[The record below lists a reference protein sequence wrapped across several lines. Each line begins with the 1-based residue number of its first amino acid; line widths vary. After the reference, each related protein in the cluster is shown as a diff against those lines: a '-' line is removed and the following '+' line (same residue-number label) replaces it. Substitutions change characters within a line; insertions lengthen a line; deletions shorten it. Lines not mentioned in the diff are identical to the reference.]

1 MEAIAILLLV
11 VSVLL
16 VILIYIQSGKV
27 KNLGSSIV
35 GIKNVELFDVTKKRG
50 FERVIFWSTILLIV
64 LFFVF
69 SLILFLV

>member
-11 VSVLL
+11 VSIQLI
-16 VILIYIQSGKV
+16 ILIYIQSGKV

-35 GIKNVELFDVTKKRG
+35 GIKNVELFETTKKRG
-50 FERVIFWSTILLIV
+50 FERIIFWSTILLIV

-69 SLILFLV
+69 SLVLFLV

>member
-11 VSVLL
+11 TSILL
-16 VILIYIQSGKV
+16 IVLIYIQSGKV

-35 GIKNVELFDVTKKRG
+35 GIKNVELFETTKKRG
-50 FERVIFWSTILLIV
+50 FERIIFWSTIFLII

-69 SLILFLV
+69 SLVLFLV